1 MQQHRIVSLLSV
13 LVMLIIPAIGWF
25 LVAQP
30 QLAAAASADQ
40 QRLDTESQIQA
51 SSAIVAQL
59 KADSAKLPDLNDDL
73 NKLRTSIPAS
83 VDSSGYI
90 DGLDALAQLSHVAI
104 IGLTVDQPLVYTPA
118 VAPADPNAVAPDATA
133 SDGEDA
139 VTPPPVAPD
148 PAIVTSP
155 LIDATSFVTIPVSID
170 VNGEWS
176 AILSF
181 VDGLQSSPRLF
192 LVTTLSTT
200 AVEGSPT
207 ELAGKIG
214 GYIYAIPTGVEG
226 KPRPISTTV
235 KSMTPPE
242 PVVTDEETA
251 DGDAD
256 AESGDPTPDPTN
268 TPAP

>member
-1 MQQHRIVSLLSV
+1 MQQHRIISLLSV
-13 LVMLIIPAIGWF
+13 LVMLIIPVIGWF

-30 QLAAAASADQ
+30 QFSAAATADQ
-40 QRLDTESQIQA
+40 QRAETEAQIQV
-51 SSAIVAQL
+51 SSAVVAQL

-73 NKLRTSIPAS
+73 NKLRTSIPAD

-104 IGLTVDQPLVYTPA
+104 VGLTVDQPLVYTPA
-118 VAPADPNAVAPDATA
+118 VAPADPNAVAPDAAA
-133 SDGEDA
+133 SGDDA
-139 VTPPPVAPD
+139 AATPPPPPSD

-155 LIDATSFVTIPVSID
+155 LIDGSNFVTIPVSID
-170 VNGEWS
+170 INGEWGG
-176 AILSF
+176 ILSF

-235 KSMTPPE
+235 KQLTA
-242 PVVTDEETA
+242 PVVEVPDEETDGEEA
-251 DGDAD
+251 DGPD
-256 AESGDPTPDPTN
+256 PDPTE
-268 TPAP
+268 TAAP